1 MADVTIYG
9 FALSTYVRTCRMACV
24 EKGVSYDLD
33 EMAPHSPE
41 ILALNPIGTVPAFRH
56 GDLLLHE
63 TSAITR
69 YIDENFDG
77 PRLQPQDVA
86 TRARM
91 NEWMSMIQDSFYR
104 VMIREIVL
112 PRFGIIEAS
121 DEALQASA
129 EQLNKQFGILDA
141 GLQNAT
147 YFAGDALTLAD
158 LYLPPI
164 LFWLEKTPEGQSALP
179 NYGALGRWY
188 QMIGAR
194 ESFQATIPPMPSS

>member
-9 FALSTYVRTCRMACV
+9 FAPSTYVRTSRMACV
-24 EKGVSYDLD
+24 EKGVSYDLV
-33 EMAPHSPE
+33 EMPPHSPE
-41 ILALNPIGTVPAFRH
+41 ILELNPIGTVPAFRH
-56 GDLLLHE
+56 GDLVLHE

-69 YIDENFDG
+69 YIDETFDG
-77 PRLQPQDVA
+77 PRLQPQDAV

-91 NEWMSMIQDSFYR
+91 NQSISMIQDSFYR

-112 PRFGIIEAS
+112 PRLGITEAS

-129 EQLNKQFGILDA
+129 EQMNKQFGIIDA

-188 QMIGAR
+188 QMISAR
-194 ESFQATIPPMPSS
+194 ESFQATIPAMPGG